1 MSLQMR
7 KTMVLASD
15 ELPSTTQNSTF
26 LWDDILYKAAIRHN
40 MLRIASSL
48 SHSRGRSAWGA
59 LESVELRSQLRS
71 TAFQLLQIIS
81 FIVSSI
87 FFGSLSPPPPFPLST
102 FFLCWYWCWFTSCS
116 LTQTWNLSKN
126 DQRIKFQVL
135 ILREAL
141 KKGIFRN
148 IS

>member
-26 LWDDILYKAAIRHN
+26 LWDDILYKSAMKTQYAQDCELIVAFTRKICLRGTRIGWAAITTSIHSFS
-40 MLRIASSL
+40 IASD
-48 SHSRGRSAWGA
+48 H
-59 LESVELRSQLRS
+59 QLHC
-71 TAFQLLQIIS
+71 FLH
-81 FIVSSI
+81 
-87 FFGSLSPPPPFPLST
+87 FFGSLSPPPPLPLST
-102 FFLCWYWCWFTSCS
+102 FFQCWYWCWFTSCS